1 MIAHHE
7 FRGLSDHIGKLSSQ
21 RDGGRQVTEIP
32 VLAGLRET
40 LGSWGHRMNSAS
52 FGWKE
57 KEPLAGELVR
67 PITQVS
73 IKFAFHGRPAYVT
86 LWRPDETG
94 LLINSD
100 MQDVA
105 ERREVGVL
113 QFSRVL
119 AAETQE
125 MVIEASSVFSENLSV
140 SKLAIEESGTES
152 ESGIILQASS
162 GEEIVI
168 VAGVTPYSI
177 AVRGLTWPE
186 YTFEPE
192 YPMEQYSRIAFG

>member
-1 MIAHHE
+1 
-7 FRGLSDHIGKLSSQ
+7 
-21 RDGGRQVTEIP
+21 
-32 VLAGLRET
+32 
-40 LGSWGHRMNSAS
+40 MNSLS

-57 KEPLAGELVR
+57 QESLAGELAR
-67 PITQVS
+67 PITRVS
-73 IKFAFHGRPAYVT
+73 IEFAFHGRPVYVT

-94 LLINSD
+94 LLIHSD

-113 QFSRVL
+113 QFSRVH

-125 MVIEASSVFSENLSV
+125 ITIEAPSVFHENLSV
-140 SKLAIEESGTES
+140 SKLVIEESGMES
-152 ESGIILQASS
+152 ESGLILQANS

-168 VAGVTPYSI
+168 VAGVQPYSI
-177 AVRGLTWPE
+177 AVRGVTWPE

-192 YPMEQYSRIAFG
+192 YPMEQYARIAVG